1 MLRSL
6 IALSILCVSL
16 ALLTLQLWGLV
27 QPGATHAQEGTIEGY
42 NFATQS
48 QEGLLDSV
56 RNGTGLVPGSSAYA
70 DYVTNIAFSSL
81 QHGAAAALHPAH
93 SWVGWTLSRWYGE
106 SLMFTQ
112 DPRVIAESGFA
123 VCSQA
128 ARVVTEIARRD
139 GVEARLVGLDGH
151 VVSELLINGAWLMS
165 DPDYGIVF
173 LGAVDEVGLPE
184 SEPQVRASL
193 SKKGFTSS
201 AIDEYLEFFRSSP
214 PVRRENWSPDEAKPW
229 IIERWGVALS
239 WLAPSIGFGVGFLL
253 LRR

>member
-27 QPGATHAQEGTIEGY
+27 QPAATHAQEGTIEGY

-106 SLMFTQ
+106 TLMFTQ
-112 DPRVIAESGFA
+112 DPRVIAESGVA
-123 VCSQA
+123 ICSQA
-128 ARVVTEIARRD
+128 ARVVTEIVRR
-139 GVEARLVGLDGH
+139 G
-151 VVSELLINGAWLMS
+151 
-165 DPDYGIVF
+165 
-173 LGAVDEVGLPE
+173 
-184 SEPQVRASL
+184 
-193 SKKGFTSS
+193 GFTW
-201 AIDEYLEFFRSSP
+201 RSPILTKAGSP
-214 PVRRENWSPDEAKPW
+214 PSQISLQDNTW
-229 IIERWGVALS
+229 
-239 WLAPSIGFGVGFLL
+239 
-253 LRR
+253 